1 MTEEIKLCDEDYDV
15 VGAILPKDNRDKNI
29 LNIDKYTWSTVVNMY
44 VNALDNSY
52 VHQLQ
57 WTPLKNMKVLSTDSF
72 YNKYVQDSSIVVL
85 NAFWFKCRSYVMR
98 PDGNVRSV
106 TLVSPLIFLVIE
118 CFGRMIYQ
126 KHNKNTDTRLKR
138 YYSGNYDD
146 NDPKYRTSYMSYCK
160 DVNHESG
167 FSYYIKTDIKNFYD
181 SISIDLL
188 FDKIIEKTD
197 NDPHLYSFHFFKEL
211 LKYAGYGKYPTIDN
225 SVALSYLASML
236 FLEDVDTD
244 LSSYIQSIPIIKDYK
259 LIRYQDDMY
268 VLFNTHNIL
277 SDNELDSICSRIE
290 KHYATTLSNIGL
302 TMNLDKE
309 KHGGANEIN
318 LVQINLSYN
327 DSYPAFEGTINEN
340 ELHEHFNYYLDA
352 LEKYDGLIN
361 FKTYQDII
369 SSTFIHH
376 AKVGEVQ
383 NIERSPNEN
392 YNFFVYKYKQS
403 DTEVERLIS
412 VVNNHPDLTFLD
424 PKRLFTIAKNT
435 SDENLRQRLF
445 NSLLWPVHNNSDN
458 NEWDAYCLISGIE
471 YLLKTDGMCHKKLRI
486 NIKNHNPGVDQFIVH
501 YCNCLSRTIKED
513 SKESFRIF
521 LTKKPRAFF
530 CLFNVN
536 DI

>member
-188 FDKIIEKTD
+188 FDKIIEK
-197 NDPHLYSFHFFKEL
+197 PI
-211 LKYAGYGKYPTIDN
+211 TIHIC
-225 SVALSYLASML
+225 
-236 FLEDVDTD
+236 TH
-244 LSSYIQSIPIIKDYK
+244 SIFSK
-259 LIRYQDDMY
+259 
-268 VLFNTHNIL
+268 
-277 SDNELDSICSRIE
+277 
-290 KHYATTLSNIGL
+290 
-302 TMNLDKE
+302 
-309 KHGGANEIN
+309 
-318 LVQINLSYN
+318 
-327 DSYPAFEGTINEN
+327 
-340 ELHEHFNYYLDA
+340 NY
-352 LEKYDGLIN
+352 
-361 FKTYQDII
+361 
-369 SSTFIHH
+369 
-376 AKVGEVQ
+376 
-383 NIERSPNEN
+383 
-392 YNFFVYKYKQS
+392 
-403 DTEVERLIS
+403 
-412 VVNNHPDLTFLD
+412 
-424 PKRLFTIAKNT
+424 
-435 SDENLRQRLF
+435 
-445 NSLLWPVHNNSDN
+445 
-458 NEWDAYCLISGIE
+458 
-471 YLLKTDGMCHKKLRI
+471 
-486 NIKNHNPGVDQFIVH
+486 
-501 YCNCLSRTIKED
+501 
-513 SKESFRIF
+513 
-521 LTKKPRAFF
+521 
-530 CLFNVN
+530 
-536 DI
+536 